1 MKLKVKSDSVPL
13 GCILPFIAIVI
24 STIPA
29 WFTHVY
35 VCLMAGKWGF
45 LIAGAI
51 CAPIA
56 VVHGWGIWLGV
67 W

>member
-1 MKLKVKSDSVPL
+1 MAKTKVNLPI
-13 GCILPFIAIVI
+13 GCAIPFAILFLSA
-24 STIPA
+24 IPA
-29 WFTHVY
+29 WITHLY
-35 VCLMAGKWGF
+35 VCFTDERWGF

-51 CAPIA
+51 AAPIA

>member
-1 MKLKVKSDSVPL
+1 MSKSVD
-13 GCILPFIAIVI
+13 LPFGCAVAFMVMML
-24 STIPA
+24 SAIPA
-29 WFTHVY
+29 WITHVY
-35 VCLMAGKWGF
+35 VCFTTEAYGF

-51 CAPIA
+51 CFPVA

>member
-1 MKLKVKSDSVPL
+1 MSKQNTDMPY
-13 GCILPFIAIVI
+13 GCAVAFVFLVLSA
-24 STIPA
+24 IPA
-29 WFTHVY
+29 WLTHIY
-35 VCLMAGKWGF
+35 VCFTTEAYGF

-51 CAPIA
+51 CAPVA